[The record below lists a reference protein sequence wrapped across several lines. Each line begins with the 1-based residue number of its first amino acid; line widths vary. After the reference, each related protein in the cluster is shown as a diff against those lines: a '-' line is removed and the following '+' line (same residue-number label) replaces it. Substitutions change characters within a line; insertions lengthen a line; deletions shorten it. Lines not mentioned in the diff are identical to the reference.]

1 MIGKSMR
8 ENQQFSEYSNTTF
21 GINPSLIMKQ
31 NKFIKY
37 GFFANVSN
45 TFLENKL
52 DVSFGLD

>member
-1 MIGKSMR
+1 MNK
-8 ENQQFSEYSNTTF
+8 
-21 GINPSLIMKQ
+21 IN
-31 NKFIKY
+31 FIKY

>member
-1 MIGKSMR
+1 LENQCGT
-8 ENQQFSEYSNTTF
+8 NQQFSEYSNTTF
-21 GINPSLIMKQ
+21 GINPSLIIKQ